1 MRKKKRNLQGNRK
14 MKDKILNILC
24 VILVFA
30 IAATLVW
37 GIFCKKEDTKKTYSD
52 GIEQIDL
59 DRIVLE
65 DSGVQVDFSEIIIGK
80 QEETRKLIV
89 STQEA
94 TVSLDLTEKF
104 MKKYDIKIF
113 EKTQK
118 VSYTGKGYFVV
129 DLDHMTKDSVIE
141 DKKNKIITIKIDHA
155 YLETIVIDPDQ
166 MTIGDVEKGWFA
178 RGDLE
183 MTIQDYN
190 TLEKRLKEEMEKKF
204 DIAENGQAADT
215 IALKMVQE
223 VYEPIIKAIDASYDV
238 QVEFR

>member
-1 MRKKKRNLQGNRK
+1 

-183 MTIQDYN
+183 MTMQDYN
-190 TLEKRLKEEMEKKF
+190 TLEKQLKEKMEKKF
-204 DIAENGQAADT
+204 DTAENGQVADA

>member
-1 MRKKKRNLQGNRK
+1 
-14 MKDKILNILC
+14 MKDKFLNILC
-24 VILVFA
+24 AILSAA
-30 IAATLVW
+30 IIATLLW
-37 GIFCKKEDTKKTYSD
+37 AGFYKKEDSKRTYSD
-52 GIEQIDL
+52 GIDQIDL
-59 DRIVLE
+59 DQIVLE
-65 DSGVQVDFSEIIIGK
+65 DSGVEVDFSEIIIGK

-94 TVSLDLTEKF
+94 TVSFQLTEKF
-104 MKKYDIKIF
+104 MKKFDIKIF

-155 YLETIVIDPDQ
+155 YLEAITIDPNQ
-166 MTIGDVEKGWFA
+166 ITIGDLKKGWFA

-183 MTIQDYN
+183 MTVQDYN
-190 TLEKRLKEEMEKKF
+190 DLEKRLKEEMEKKF
-204 DIAENGQAADT
+204 DTAENGQTADT
-215 IALKMVQE
+215 IALKMVRE

>member
-1 MRKKKRNLQGNRK
+1 

-183 MTIQDYN
+183 MTMQDYN
-190 TLEKRLKEEMEKKF
+190 TLEKRLKGEMEKKF
-204 DIAENGQAADT
+204 DTAENGQAADA

>member
-1 MRKKKRNLQGNRK
+1 

-52 GIEQIDL
+52 GIEQLDL

-65 DSGVQVDFSEIIIGK
+65 DSGVEVDFSEIIIGK

-129 DLDHMTKDSVIE
+129 DLDHMTRDSVIE

-183 MTIQDYN
+183 MTMQDYN
-190 TLEKRLKEEMEKKF
+190 TLEKQLKEKMEKKF
-204 DIAENGQAADT
+204 DTAENGQAADA

>member
-1 MRKKKRNLQGNRK
+1 
-14 MKDKILNILC
+14 MKDKFLNILC
-24 VILVFA
+24 AILSAA
-30 IAATLVW
+30 IIATLLW
-37 GIFCKKEDTKKTYSD
+37 AGFYKKEDSKRTYSD
-52 GIEQIDL
+52 GIDQIDL
-59 DRIVLE
+59 DHIVLE
-65 DSGVQVDFSEIIIGK
+65 DSGVEVDFSEIIIGK

-94 TVSLDLTEKF
+94 TVSFQLTEKF
-104 MKKYDIKIF
+104 MKKFDIKIF

-155 YLETIVIDPDQ
+155 YLEAITIDPNQ
-166 MTIGDVEKGWFA
+166 ITIGDLKKGWFA

-183 MTIQDYN
+183 MTVQDYN
-190 TLEKRLKEEMEKKF
+190 DLEKRLKEEMEKKF
-204 DIAENGQAADT
+204 DTAENGQTADT
-215 IALKMVQE
+215 IALKMVRE

>member
-1 MRKKKRNLQGNRK
+1 
-14 MKDKILNILC
+14 MKDKFLNILC
-24 VILVFA
+24 AIL
-30 IAATLVW
+30 IAAIIATLLW
-37 GIFCKKEDTKKTYSD
+37 AGFYKKEDSKRAYSD
-52 GIEQIDL
+52 GIDQIDL
-59 DRIVLE
+59 DHIVLE
-65 DSGVQVDFSEIIIGK
+65 DSGVEVDFSEIIIGK

-94 TVSLDLTEKF
+94 TVSFQLTEKF
-104 MKKYDIKIF
+104 MKKFDIKIF

-155 YLETIVIDPDQ
+155 YLEAIAIDPNQ
-166 MTIGDVEKGWFA
+166 ITIGDLKKGWFA

-183 MTIQDYN
+183 MTVQDY
-190 TLEKRLKEEMEKKF
+190 TDLEKRLKEEMEKKF
-204 DIAENGQAADT
+204 DTAENGQTADT
-215 IALKMVQE
+215 IALKMVRE